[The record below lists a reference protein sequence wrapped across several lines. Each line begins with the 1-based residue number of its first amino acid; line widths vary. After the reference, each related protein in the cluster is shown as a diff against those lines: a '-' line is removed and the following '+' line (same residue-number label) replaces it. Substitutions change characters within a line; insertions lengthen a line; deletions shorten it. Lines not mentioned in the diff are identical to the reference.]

1 MSIQYKLIALL
12 VALLA
17 MVSGAWWLQS
27 SSFSKGHAA
36 GVAEVRAEVQA
47 VALQAERDNAA
58 KHEQQIQTLMEAQHA
73 KDKRL
78 QTVVADND
86 RARLELDR
94 LRVTLAQRD
103 GGGSEL
109 PSADSGSVTEHN
121 NPLAD
126 LLGQCSRE
134 LVELARKADGHAA
147 DAVILRDA
155 WPR

>member
-58 KHEQQIQTLMEAQHA
+58 NHEQQIQKLMEAQHA

-78 QTVVADND
+78 QTVAADND
-86 RARLELDR
+86 RARLELER
-94 LRVTLAQRD
+94 LRVALAQRD
-103 GGGSEL
+103 AGGSEL
-109 PSADSGSVTEHN
+109 PPAVAGPVAQYT
-121 NPLAD
+121 NPLAE
-126 LLGQCSRE
+126 LLEECSRRYIE
-134 LVELARKADGHAA
+134 VARQADGHAA
-147 DAVILRDA
+147 DAVNLRDA
-155 WPR
+155 WPK